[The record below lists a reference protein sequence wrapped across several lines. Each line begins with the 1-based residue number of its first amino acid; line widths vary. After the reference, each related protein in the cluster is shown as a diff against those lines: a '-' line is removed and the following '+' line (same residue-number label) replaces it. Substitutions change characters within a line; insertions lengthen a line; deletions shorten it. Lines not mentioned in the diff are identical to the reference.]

1 MNQTTKQN
9 VIIRMTLTLLLDLL
23 NYNIQYMLKIHLNP
37 KECGLE
43 VYIYIYIIFIIIRII
58 IPIHLFT
65 NYTI

>member
-43 VYIYIYIIFIIIRII
+43 VYIHIHIYNIY
-58 IPIHLFT
+58 
-65 NYTI
+65 NN